1 MSLSYIWKALNLPWR
16 EYLLFNSLPESRF
29 VDSRHAQRPL
39 SWKRRLPLSLS
50 MVDAIYF
57 RLFTLVMWCDVTVA
71 LQSAS
76 LTKLGRDTHQKQVPF
91 HSFLC
96 KLSSFNDC
104 LPYLLLLLVAL
115 VVKIDLLIKHP
126 YSAKTRADPKA
137 GGSIYEYYVQK
148 ERRMLEAIRTQPS
161 WTSSNFIIALHR
173 TSSQLSVRTSQTLL
187 QPCRLL
193 LLARH
198 ISLLPLQT
206 SKNASN
212 QSRMLRM
219 VTTIDLDSS
228 APWIRVYSVKH
239 CILCSRRFRHGT

>member
-126 YSAKTRADPKA
+126 YSAMFGTDIEI
-137 GGSIYEYYVQK
+137 GSRVHEQNVQK
-148 ERRMLEAIRTQPS
+148 QCQMLEAIREQPS
-161 WTSSNFIIALHR
+161 
-173 TSSQLSVRTSQTLL
+173 
-187 QPCRLL
+187 
-193 LLARH
+193 
-198 ISLLPLQT
+198 
-206 SKNASN
+206 
-212 QSRMLRM
+212 
-219 VTTIDLDSS
+219 
-228 APWIRVYSVKH
+228 
-239 CILCSRRFRHGT
+239 